1 LVELI
6 EKDFDLEEELIFFE
20 YSFEWNEVVNI

>member
-6 EKDFDLEEELIFFE
+6 EKDFDLEEELTFFE